1 LKLGDVLA
9 RRIKKLLALHEQEDS
24 ILEYRHLLNIQRRL
38 VRGLPNG
45 THSFKPPV
53 SLSAFLE
60 LYRFES
66 ATDNAHVPD
75 SNGSWVG
82 MTPLYYAAMA
92 GNVPV
97 LKALLAMPEVL
108 AKINLRLKKNCKSTR
123 YGDMASKGNSALLAA
138 ARYSDSP
145 ATLELL
151 IEHGADPSAY
161 SYWSIVPKMYA
172 LHWMAMEHSNECLA
186 WWLDQNF
193 VGAAGDIA
201 VDSGT
206 GIDPLYL
213 AMAVGGGG
221 AAETVKLLVD
231 RGASCI
237 FCHGIGC
244 SYTVAAI
251 AGYDHEAL
259 EMLLLLGGQQS
270 IDSMHVPQKPAN
282 ALIRNVYWLFR
293 LLYYAG
299 DRRWWVFIMA
309 SAIGSTTLGYAA
321 MFGSLA
327 ATKVVL
333 RHRPDLHAK
342 LRTGLTPLQLAQ
354 ELEHGSTVD
363 LLLDAECRGLGR

>member
-1 LKLGDVLA
+1 LKLGDVLP
-9 RRIKKLLALHEQEDS
+9 RRIKKLLALHEEEDS
-24 ILEYRHLLNIQRRL
+24 IVEYRHLLTIQRRL

-66 ATDNAHVPD
+66 ATENAHVPD

-108 AKINLRLKKNCKSTR
+108 AKINLRLKKICKSTR
-123 YGDMASKGNSALLAA
+123 YGDLTTKGNSALLVA

-145 ATLELL
+145 ATLQLL

-161 SYWSIVPKMYA
+161 SIWKNAPRMYA

-186 WWLDQNF
+186 WWLDQQF
-193 VGAAGDIA
+193 EGAAGDIA
-201 VDSGT
+201 VDTGGGT
-206 GIDPLYL
+206 DPLYV
-213 AMAVGGGG
+213 AMLFGGGG

-244 SYTVAAI
+244 SYTIAAI
-251 AGYDHEAL
+251 AGWDHEAL
-259 EMLLLLGGQQS
+259 EMVLLLGGQQS
-270 IDSMHVPQKPAN
+270 IDTLYAPQKPAN
-282 ALIRNVYWLFR
+282 AVIRWLYTISR
-293 LLYYAG
+293 LFYYAG
-299 DRRWWVFIMA
+299 DRRWWVFSLAI
-309 SAIGSTTLGYAA
+309 AIGNTALGYAA
-321 MFGSLA
+321 MFSLA

-342 LRTGLTPLQLAQ
+342 PRTGHTPLQLAQ
-354 ELEHGSTVD
+354 ELEHGSIVD
-363 LLLDAECRGLGR
+363 LLLDAQHRGLGR